1 MTTPKAHCS
10 PVRLLPIK
18 NDLHGY
24 AFMKTLRLLAAALLS
39 AGLLNIAAAQVSASV
54 AKPLKE
60 ASELLH
66 AGKAREALAK
76 LNGVT
81 GTGPNDQYM
90 IYRMKGAAYQKL
102 GDNVAAAQALES
114 AVGTGKVPA
123 TEAGQVA
130 VSIAAA
136 YAQAGNHPKAQQWI
150 EKAKAAGDNSQALR
164 ELQAYE
170 QASSGD
176 YATIARDASASIQAA
191 ENAGRKPAEN
201 DLLRLAD
208 AYRHTG
214 NKAGDLQV
222 KEKLVLNYP
231 TTQYTGIYL
240 SDLQGKPGF
249 SSRYALDL
257 MRLRLA
263 TGNIT
268 TAADYMELSQLLLQT
283 GMATEAKAVVDK
295 GYAAGVLG
303 TGAEAARQ
311 QRLRDLANHSTEEEK
326 ASIAKRTADAAAQKD
341 GNALVQVGM
350 EYASMGEYDKGI
362 ELIQQGIA
370 KDTLKHP
377 EDAKLR
383 LGVAMMQSGKNR
395 QKAVAQLRSVQGA
408 DGAPEVA
415 RMYSVILAK

>member
-1 MTTPKAHCS
+1 
-10 PVRLLPIK
+10 
-18 NDLHGY
+18 
-24 AFMKTLRLLAAALLS
+24 MKTLRLLAAALLS
-39 AGLLNIAAAQVSASV
+39 AGLLNIATAEVSAGA

-66 AGKAREALAK
+66 ANKAKEALAK
-76 LNGVT
+76 LNSIAPS
-81 GTGPNDQYM
+81 GPNDTYM
-90 IYRMKGAAYQKL
+90 IARLKGAAYQKL
-102 GDNVAAAQALES
+102 GDNVAAAQQLEG
-114 AVGTGKVPA
+114 AFNTGKVPPN
-123 TEAGQVA
+123 EAGQLA
-130 VSIAAA
+130 ESIAGA
-136 YAQAGNHPKAQQWI
+136 YAQAGNHAKAQQWI
-150 EKAKAAGDNSQALR
+150 AKAKEAGDNSQTLR
-164 ELQAYE
+164 DLVAYE

-176 YATIARDASASIQAA
+176 YPTIARDAAASIQGA
-191 ENAGRKPAEN
+191 EAAGRRPAEN

-231 TTQYTGIYL
+231 TSQYAGIYL
-240 SDLQGKPGF
+240 SDLPGKPGF

-268 TAADYMELSQLLLQT
+268 TAADYMELGQLLLQT
-283 GMATEAKAVVDK
+283 GMATEAKTVVDK
-295 GYAAGVLG
+295 GYSAGVLG

-311 QRLRDLANHSTEEEK
+311 QRLRDLANHSVDEEK
-326 ASIAKRTADAAAQKD
+326 GSISKRASDAAAQKD

-350 EYASMGEYDKGI
+350 EYASMGDYDKAI

-383 LGVAMMQSGKNR
+383 LGVAMMQSGKMK
-395 QKAVAQLRSVQGA
+395 QKAVAQLRSVQGT
-408 DGAPEVA
+408 DGAPEIA
-415 RMYSVILAK
+415 RLYSVIYAK